1 MKRLYFISAL
11 LVIVFSGCGSDSTST
26 PTKDSNL
33 IGNENNSS
41 SITAKV
47 TYPDYV
53 NYNCTPK
60 KESTSTVFCIKSDDT
75 YMSIGRDPSETE
87 ITLLK
92 KILHDFP
99 RRMRER
105 VVEIRLKS
113 EDIGEGSASV
123 SPLDGDKIHWEM
135 WVNTSDGVS
144 DKEDPLEATI
154 AHELKHYLT
163 LNSTQEGKDD
173 SRCGDM
179 MATLDACPASD
190 TVYFDFIQEFWK
202 PMYDKE
208 IWTSE
213 DAYNYYYENHPDDF
227 VTPYAVTNSGEDIA
241 ETFSFFIFGKE
252 PTDLSKIKDKK
263 IKYFWKF
270 PELVTLRSEIRSNL
284 KMTD

>member
-1 MKRLYFISAL
+1 MKRLCFISVL
-11 LVIVFSGCGSDSTST
+11 LIIVFSGCGSDSTST

-33 IGNENNSS
+33 
-41 SITAKV
+41 TAKV

-53 NYNCTPK
+53 KYSCTPQ
-60 KESTSTVFCIKSDDT
+60 KEPTSTVFCIKSDDT
-75 YMSIGRDPSETE
+75 YMSIGRNPSESE

-99 RRMRER
+99 HRMRER

-123 SPLDGDKIHWEM
+123 SPLDGDTVHWEM

-173 SRCGDM
+173 SRCGEM
-179 MATLDACPASD
+179 MATLDTCPASD
-190 TVYFDFIQEFWK
+190 SVYFDFIQEFWK
-202 PMYDKE
+202 TMYDKA

-213 DAYNYYYENHPDDF
+213 DAYNYYYEEHPDDF

-241 ETFSFFIFGKE
+241 ETFSFFIFDKE